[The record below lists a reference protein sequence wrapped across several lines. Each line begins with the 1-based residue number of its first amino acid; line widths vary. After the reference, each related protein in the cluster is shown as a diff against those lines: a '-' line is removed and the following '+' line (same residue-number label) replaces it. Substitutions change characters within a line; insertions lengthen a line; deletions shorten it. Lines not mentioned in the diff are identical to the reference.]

1 MRPVAAGTQAR
12 AQYAPRRWWPHLAA
26 AVAAALWLGAVLT
39 AWPAGAQVK
48 DGFRQFVETLW
59 PEAQAKGVTRAT
71 FDAAFAGVQPD
82 LSLPDLVL
90 PGKTERDVKGQS
102 EFTKTPAEYIDKAY
116 LARLAAEGKA
126 LAVEHRATLDRI
138 EREIGVPRQYV
149 LAIWGRE
156 TAYGRHKAPH
166 YAIQALATQAYLG
179 RRKEMFRGEL
189 VYALKMLQD
198 GIRTRETMKSSW
210 GGAMGLTQFM
220 PSYYYALAYD
230 LDGDGRKDIWNSIP
244 DALASAANQ
253 LRDKGCIAD
262 HPWAYEVRLP
272 AGVSCLLEGPPHAR
286 AAREWAKLGVKRTR
300 SEIFPAHLLDAD
312 AFVLTPAGANG
323 PAFLALEN
331 FMVIKRYNM
340 SDSYAI
346 FVGNLAD
353 RIAGG
358 GDFEASWRSLVQ
370 MSAHG
375 IAEIQDRLKDAGYEI
390 SKVDGKAGMNT
401 RALIG
406 AYQRTHQLK
415 VDCWPS
421 EDVLK
426 RLRSAAAPQPG
437 RAGQKSSLGAK

>member
-1 MRPVAAGTQAR
+1 V
-12 AQYAPRRWWPHLAA
+12 
-26 AVAAALWLGAVLT
+26 LWLGCALT
-39 AWPAGAQVK
+39 RPAEAQSK
-48 DGFRQFVETLW
+48 DAFRQFIETLW
-59 PEAQAKGVTRAT
+59 PEAKAKGVTRTT
-71 FDAAFAGVQPD
+71 FDAAFAGVRPD

-90 PGKTERDVKGQS
+90 PGKTERDVKGQA
-102 EFTKTPAEYIDKAY
+102 EFTKTPAQYINRTQ
-116 LARLAAEGKA
+116 LVRLAARGRT
-126 LAVEHRATLDRI
+126 LATGHLKTLNRI

-156 TAYGRHKAPH
+156 TAYGRHEASH
-166 YAIQALATQAYLG
+166 YAIRALATQAYLG

-189 VYALKMLQD
+189 AYALKMLQD
-198 GIRTRETMKSSW
+198 GVRTRATLKSSW

-230 LDGDGRKDIWNSIP
+230 LDGDGRKDIWNSVP

-253 LRDKGCIAD
+253 LRHKGWVAD

-272 AGVSCLLEGPPHAR
+272 AEVSCLLEGPPHAR
-286 AAREWAKLGVKRTR
+286 TVSEWAKLGVKRTR
-300 SEIFPAHLLDAD
+300 PEAFPAHLRDAE
-312 AFVLTPAGANG
+312 AFILAPAGSNG
-323 PAFLALEN
+323 PVFLAFEN

-340 SDSYAI
+340 SDSYAV

-358 GDFEASWRSLVQ
+358 GDFEAPWSSVVQ

-375 IAEIQDRLKDAGYEI
+375 VAEIQERLKAAGYAI
-390 SKVDGKAGMNT
+390 SKIDGKAGMNT

-406 AYQRTHQLK
+406 AYQRASRLK

-421 EDVLK
+421 VEVLG
-426 RLRSAAAPQPG
+426 RLRSAAASQPEQDG
-437 RAGQKSSLGAK
+437 RKSSLGAK

>member
-1 MRPVAAGTQAR
+1 MAEGSHAR
-12 AQYAPRRWWPHLAA
+12 AEAPPRPGWSHPLT
-26 AVAAALWLGAVLT
+26 VAAALWLGVVLT
-39 AWPAGAQVK
+39 ASPAGAQGK

-59 PEAQAKGVTRAT
+59 PEAEAKGVTRAT
-71 FDAAFAGVQPD
+71 FDAAFAGVRPD

-90 PGKTERDVKGQS
+90 PGKTERDVKGQA
-102 EFTKTPAEYIDKAY
+102 EFTKTPAEYIDRAY

-126 LAVEHRATLDRI
+126 LAVEHRTTLDRI

-166 YAIQALATQAYLG
+166 YAIQVLATQAYLG
-179 RRKEMFRGEL
+179 RRKELFRGEL
-189 VYALKMLQD
+189 AYALKMLQD

-220 PSYYYALAYD
+220 PSYYYTLAYD

-253 LRDKGCIAD
+253 LRDKGWIAD

-272 AGVSCLLEGPPHAR
+272 TDVSCQLEGPPHAR
-286 AAREWAKLGVKRTR
+286 RVSEWSKLGIKRTR
-300 SEIFPAHLLDAD
+300 AEVFPAHLLDAE
-312 AFVLTPAGANG
+312 AFILTPAGANG
-323 PAFLALEN
+323 PAFLAFEN

-340 SDSYAI
+340 SDSYAV

-358 GDFEASWRSLVQ
+358 GDFETSWSKVVQLPAS
-370 MSAHG
+370 G
-375 IAEIQDRLKDAGYEI
+375 IAEIQQRLQARGYAI
-390 SKVDGKAGMNT
+390 SKIDGKAGMNT

-406 AYQRTHQLK
+406 AYQRADRFK

-421 EDVLK
+421 QEVLK
-426 RLRSAAAPQPG
+426 RLRNAANPQP
-437 RAGQKSSLGAK
+437 RPAGEKSSLGAK